1 MFAHIFK
8 YRMKCLL
15 KDKETMFWTLLF
27 PLALGIFFN
36 LAFSGIGKGETF
48 QTIPVAVVDNE
59 EYRNDTVF
67 QTILQEVSSGED
79 PLFHLHVVS
88 EQVASKMLEDN
99 QISGYFVAG
108 SPVTMVVKTT
118 GMRQSIIRSFLDTYI
133 QNMSLV
139 STVMQKNPKAL
150 KALTDDLFHTVSYLK
165 EVSATD
171 AKPDNVA
178 SYYYVLIAMACF
190 YGGFQGSRDISDI
203 QANNTD
209 TAARLNL
216 TPVSKMKTFLVYMSA
231 SLLIHYIKMLLLL
244 SFLVFVI
251 KVNFGGKVGFILL
264 TTLLGSIAGLSF
276 GAFVS
281 ALLKKS
287 EGIKIAVIVGTSM
300 LMSFLAGMMYQ
311 GMKYI
316 IQRNVPVL
324 SYLNPLNLLTDAYY
338 SLYYYDTYTRYAV
351 NMGCLALFIPVFCI
365 GTYLIVRR
373 RKYASL

>member
-1 MFAHIFK
+1 
-8 YRMKCLL
+8 MKCLL

-79 PLFHLHVVS
+79 PLFHLYVVS

-190 YGGFQGSRDISDI
+190 YGFVRNI
-203 QANNTD
+203 QAAEVIDVFINGQLVVYRYVLHD
-209 TAARLNL
+209 DADLALDV
-216 TPVSKMKTFLVYMSA
+216 VS
-231 SLLIHYIKMLLLL
+231 IRCH
-244 SFLVFVI
+244 
-251 KVNFGGKVGFILL
+251 
-264 TTLLGSIAGLSF
+264 GLSEN
-276 GAFVS
+276 
-281 ALLKKS
+281 L
-287 EGIKIAVIVGTSM
+287 
-300 LMSFLAGMMYQ
+300 
-311 GMKYI
+311 
-316 IQRNVPVL
+316 NV
-324 SYLNPLNLLTDAYY
+324 
-338 SLYYYDTYTRYAV
+338 
-351 NMGCLALFIPVFCI
+351 ALFIFQQGQYAIDGRGFP
-365 GTYLIVRR
+365 GAVRT
-373 RKYASL
+373 

>member
-1 MFAHIFK
+1 M
-8 YRMKCLL
+8 
-15 KDKETMFWTLLF
+15 
-27 PLALGIFFN
+27 
-36 LAFSGIGKGETF
+36 
-48 QTIPVAVVDNE
+48 
-59 EYRNDTVF
+59 
-67 QTILQEVSSGED
+67 
-79 PLFHLHVVS
+79 
-88 EQVASKMLEDN
+88 
-99 QISGYFVAG
+99 
-108 SPVTMVVKTT
+108 
-118 GMRQSIIRSFLDTYI
+118 
-133 QNMSLV
+133 
-139 STVMQKNPKAL
+139 
-150 KALTDDLFHTVSYLK
+150 
-165 EVSATD
+165 
-171 AKPDNVA
+171 
-178 SYYYVLIAMACF
+178 
-190 YGGFQGSRDISDI
+190 
-203 QANNTD
+203 
-209 TAARLNL
+209 